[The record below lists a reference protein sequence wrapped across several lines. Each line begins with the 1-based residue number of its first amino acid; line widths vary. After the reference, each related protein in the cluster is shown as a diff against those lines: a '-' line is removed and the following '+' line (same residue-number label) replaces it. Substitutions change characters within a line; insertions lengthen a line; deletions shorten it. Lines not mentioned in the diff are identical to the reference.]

1 MSFRTEVSSSRVSV
15 FHQKQGLE
23 SLQLE
28 INIKSRPESQINA
41 EIKARFNSGVVY
53 PFSNSPRF
61 SLVVGDQFL
70 LLRGDRL
77 EIYSDNNFEAIEVF
91 GEQEIP
97 DVISRYFGYALPSL
111 FRK

>member
-1 MSFRTEVSSSRVSV
+1 MFD
-15 FHQKQGLE
+15 KG
-23 SLQLE
+23 
-28 INIKSRPESQINA
+28 I
-41 EIKARFNSGVVY
+41 GVI
-53 PFSNSPRF
+53 PPKNSPRF

-70 LLRGDRL
+70 FLRGDRL

-111 FRK
+111 SAFSKIILKSGSLRHVAKTRTSEL